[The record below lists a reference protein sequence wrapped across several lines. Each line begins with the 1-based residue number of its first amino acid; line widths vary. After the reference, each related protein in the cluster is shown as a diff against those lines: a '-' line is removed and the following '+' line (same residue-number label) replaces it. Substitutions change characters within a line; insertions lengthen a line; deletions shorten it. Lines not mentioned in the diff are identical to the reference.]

1 MKYPNVLRR
10 YFATLLDVFALW
22 CIVYAFSRFSVFT
35 EGGAL
40 AYWLLGL
47 LLLCYEPLLTS
58 YACTMGQA
66 LMRIRVRTPGE
77 LKRIGVAQAF
87 GRMVV
92 KYLLGIISFL
102 TVPAREDRRAIHDLA
117 SGTIV
122 IEAGSLISDTDPQNH
137 KWTTSS

>member
-1 MKYPNVLRR
+1 MLRR

-22 CIVYAFSRFSVFT
+22 CIVYGFSRFSIFT

-58 YACTMGQA
+58 YACTLGQA
-66 LMRIRVRTPGE
+66 LMRIRVRTPDE
-77 LKRIGVAQAF
+77 LRKIDVAQGFA
-87 GRMVV
+87 RMVV

-102 TVPAREDRRAIHDLA
+102 TVPARKDRRAIHDLA
-117 SGTIV
+117 AGTIV
-122 IEAGSLISDTDPQNH
+122 IEAESVTSNKPVATDRA
-137 KWTTSS
+137 